1 MGTIVVQSLGHVQ
14 LLGTLWAAMLSC
26 FSHTQLFATLWTS
39 PLGSSVHGILHA
51 RMLECMLSPFPSPMG
66 SSEVKLLT
74 RVTPTLCD
82 TMDCSLPGSSVHG
95 ISQARVL
102 EWGAISFSR
111 ASSQPRDRTWVSHIV
126 SRHFTV

>member
-66 SSEVKLLT
+66 SSEVKLLC
-74 RVTPTLCD
+74 RV
-82 TMDCSLPGSSVHG
+82 
-95 ISQARVL
+95 
-102 EWGAISFSR
+102 
-111 ASSQPRDRTWVSHIV
+111 
-126 SRHFTV
+126 

>member
-1 MGTIVVQSLGHVQ
+1 MGTIVVQSLGHV
-14 LLGTLWAAMLSC
+14 LLLETLWAAMLSC

-51 RMLECMLSPFPSPMG
+51 RILECMLLPFPSPMG